1 MMRDL
6 VARIEAGDGRA
17 ETDLVQQYA
26 RGIKLM
32 LLKRT
37 GDPHLANDL
46 AQDTIIV
53 ALKRLRAGELKKPE
67 SLAAF
72 IRQTAVNISIDH
84 FRKEKRYIYH
94 NDGVFSHNAIH
105 RDHKDK
111 KLDSW
116 RTRELLES
124 ALDQLAMSRDRELL
138 RRFYLH
144 DEDKERICSDLDLSA
159 TQFDRVLYRAKQRM
173 RKLINQQQ
181 GLKSLLFGSLFDG

>member
-1 MMRDL
+1 MRDL

-72 IRQTAVNISIDH
+72 IRQIAVNISIDH
-84 FRKEKRYIYH
+84 FRKEKRYFYPD
-94 NDGVFSHNAIH
+94 DGIFSHHATH

-111 KLDSW
+111 KLDG
-116 RTRELLES
+116 RMTRELLES

-159 TQFDRVLYRAKQRM
+159 THFDRVLYRAKQRM
-173 RKLINQQQ
+173 RELINQQQ

>member
-1 MMRDL
+1 MRDL